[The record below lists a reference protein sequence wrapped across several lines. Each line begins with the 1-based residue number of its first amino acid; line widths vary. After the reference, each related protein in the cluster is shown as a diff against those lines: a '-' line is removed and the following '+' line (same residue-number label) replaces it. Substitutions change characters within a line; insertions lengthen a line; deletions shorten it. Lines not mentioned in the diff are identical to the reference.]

1 MSGLGNHWRNEC
13 FQLELRKVWWIG
25 GKSQLQ
31 SEGEGIFVLE
41 MSIFIGKISV
51 QKMFVYQLV
60 PGIAVAAPEKHVPS
74 FG

>member
-1 MSGLGNHWRNEC
+1 ML
-13 FQLELRKVWWIG
+13 LIG

-41 MSIFIGKISV
+41 MFIFIGKISV
-51 QKMFVYQLV
+51 QKMFVYHLV
-60 PGIAVAAPEKHVPS
+60 PGIAVAVPEKHVPS